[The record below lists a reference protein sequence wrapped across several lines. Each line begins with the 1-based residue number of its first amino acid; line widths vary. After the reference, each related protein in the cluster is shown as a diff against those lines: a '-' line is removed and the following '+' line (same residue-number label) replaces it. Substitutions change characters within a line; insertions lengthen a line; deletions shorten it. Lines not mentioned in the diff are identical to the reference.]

1 MDERTPSP
9 VDQETSQM
17 PRARYGIEAALAD
30 IKRVHEELQ
39 SQKLR
44 SQEIQR
50 PRPVWKSFALGFS
63 IGSLFFAA
71 AIAGVWLLG

>member
-1 MDERTPSP
+1 
-9 VDQETSQM
+9 M

-50 PRPVWKSFALGFS
+50 RRPVWKPLLWDLVLAPC
-63 IGSLFFAA
+63 SL
-71 AIAGVWLLG
+71 LLQ

>member
-1 MDERTPSP
+1 
-9 VDQETSQM
+9 M

-50 PRPVWKSFALGFS
+50 RRPVWKSFALGFS
-63 IGSLFFAA
+63 IGSLF
-71 AIAGVWLLG
+71 LLLQ